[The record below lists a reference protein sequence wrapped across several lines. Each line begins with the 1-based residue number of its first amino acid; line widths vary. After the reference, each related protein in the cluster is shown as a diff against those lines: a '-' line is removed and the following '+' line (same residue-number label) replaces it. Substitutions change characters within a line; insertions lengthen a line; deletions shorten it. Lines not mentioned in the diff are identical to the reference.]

1 MRIKRLY
8 FNHSF
13 MYTHPEIAELLNSG
27 SPFYF
32 TPGTLMLQNAEA
44 LLNYIDDINLER
56 TGTFEFTPA
65 ESLYLVW
72 NAEDLEFH
80 LECLGDG
87 CILYT
92 FRKGDYG
99 RANGC
104 LPINRFIP
112 LLQDYLLMSIW

>member
-1 MRIKRLY
+1 
-8 FNHSF
+8 
-13 MYTHPEIAELLNSG
+13 MYTHPEIEELLNSG

-32 TPGTLMLQNAEA
+32 TPNAAMLQNAEM

-56 TGTFEFTPA
+56 TGTFEFTPS

-80 LECLGDG
+80 LECLNDG
-87 CILYT
+87 RILYT
-92 FRKGDYG
+92 FRKGGYG

-104 LPINRFIP
+104 LAIVKFLP
-112 LLQDYLLMSIW
+112 LFQDYLLMSIW

>member
-1 MRIKRLY
+1 
-8 FNHSF
+8 
-13 MYTHPEIAELLNSG
+13 MYMHPELKELLNSG

-32 TPGTLMLQNAEA
+32 TPNAVTLQNAEA

-56 TGTFEFTPA
+56 TSTFEFTPA

-80 LECLGDG
+80 LECLTDG
-87 CILYT
+87 RILYT
-92 FRKGDYG
+92 FRKGGYG

-104 LPINRFIP
+104 LDIDKFIP
-112 LLQDYLLMSIW
+112 LLQEYLLMSIW

>member
-1 MRIKRLY
+1 
-8 FNHSF
+8 
-13 MYTHPEIAELLNSG
+13 MYTHIEIQELLNSG

-32 TPGTLMLQNAEA
+32 TSNAIMLQNAET

-80 LECLGDG
+80 LECLADG
-87 CILYT
+87 RILYT
-92 FRKGDYG
+92 FRKAGYG
-99 RANGC
+99 GANGC
-104 LPINRFIP
+104 LAIDKFIP
-112 LLQDYLLMSIW
+112 FLQDYLLMSIR

>member
-1 MRIKRLY
+1 
-8 FNHSF
+8 
-13 MYTHPEIAELLNSG
+13 MYTHPEIEELLNSG

-32 TPGTLMLQNAEA
+32 TPNAAMLQNAEM

-56 TGTFEFTPA
+56 TSTFEFTPA

-80 LECLGDG
+80 LECLNDG
-87 CILYT
+87 RILYT
-92 FRKGDYG
+92 FRKGGYG

-104 LPINRFIP
+104 LTIDKFLP